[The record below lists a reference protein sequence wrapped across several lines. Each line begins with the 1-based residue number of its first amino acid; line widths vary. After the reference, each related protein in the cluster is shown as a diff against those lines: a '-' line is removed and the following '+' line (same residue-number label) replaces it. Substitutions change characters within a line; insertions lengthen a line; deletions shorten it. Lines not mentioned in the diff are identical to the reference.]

1 MNLPDIYQ
9 KVFEILKAKGAT
21 DEQIA
26 KTNEGVAQAAYEQ
39 LYGLAIKSL
48 TEEDLTVLDNCPN
61 QEEAN
66 KEILKRFTLRTG
78 QNPDDIIQKFLA
90 DYAQGF
96 LQEYEKEQAA
106 SGGA

>member
-1 MNLPDIYQ
+1 MNLPAIYQ

-26 KTNEGVAQAAYEQ
+26 KMNEGLARAAYEQ

-48 TEEDLTVLDNCPN
+48 TEEDLTVLDNCSN

-78 QNPDDIIQKFLA
+78 QNPDDIIQKFLDNFA
-90 DYAQGF
+90 EGF
-96 LQEYEKEQAA
+96 LKEHEKEKAA
-106 SGGA
+106 SVSH